1 MEKKEY
7 EKMYRYEDAYW
18 WYVAKR
24 NFIQTF
30 LAFMRRVPR
39 LAILDV
45 GCGTGRNMQLL
56 SGYGTVTGIDVSE
69 EAVRFCKKRKLKRV
83 YLGNAEHIPYR
94 DDRFDLVT
102 LFDVLY
108 HRHIRSDSQVLSEC
122 HRVLKRGGYLLVTD
136 CAFQQFFAPHDVLN
150 QTRHR
155 YTRQELVDKTTA
167 AGFIVLR
174 SSYIFFLSF
183 PLFFLE
189 RLLTRYHVLS
199 PDDTEQV
206 LPSWLNAGLVGLEKL
221 ENVLLRHMSLP
232 VGSSLLIL
240 ARKP

>member
-7 EKMYRYEDAYW
+7 EKMYRYEDTYW

-30 LAFMRRVPR
+30 LASMRRLTR
-39 LAILDV
+39 LTILDV

-56 SGYGTVTGIDVSE
+56 ANYGTVTGIDASKD
-69 EAVRFCKKRKLKRV
+69 AVRLSKKRQLKRV
-83 YLGNAEHIPYR
+83 YLGNAEHIPYKAT
-94 DDRFDLVT
+94 RFNLVT

-108 HRHIRSDSQVLSEC
+108 HRHIHSDNHVLREC
-122 HRVLKRGGYLLVTD
+122 YRVLKRGGYVLITD
-136 CAFQQFFAPHDVLN
+136 CAFQQFFAPHDELN

-155 YTRQELVDKTTA
+155 YTKQELVEKTTL
-167 AGFIVLR
+167 AGFTVLR

-183 PLFFLE
+183 PLFLVE

-199 PDDTEQV
+199 THDTETV
-206 LPSWLNAGLVGLEKL
+206 LPSWLNACLIGLEKF
-221 ENVLLRHMSLP
+221 ENVLLRHMALP
-232 VGSSLLIL
+232 VGSSILIL
-240 ARKP
+240 AQKK